1 MAKNDIFLN
10 HEGHEAHEG
19 FMRDMKYIDTG
30 WLIDGSGGP
39 IRKNIRLC
47 IKNGWIVSITD
58 SAAGDSAA
66 SGTTDLGSSTILPC
80 LVDSHV
86 HLCMS
91 GTDDPV
97 AREKQLR
104 AGFDEIKG
112 FISEHIKRHL
122 SYGVLAVRDGGDKH
136 AHLLRYRNEYPDFKK
151 MPIGIRVAGRAWHRA
166 GRYGSL
172 IGRPPQENHSLAE
185 AIQTDHGEKR
195 HIKIVNSGLNSLKE
209 FGKETLPQFSAEEL
223 SDVVKVAGKYGR
235 RVMVHAN
242 GKKPVAAALA
252 AGCNSIEHG
261 FFMGVENL
269 KIMSERGIVWV
280 PTACTMKA
288 YAEHMKPGSIEHE
301 VSRMNLD
308 HQLEQIS
315 KARELGV
322 TVALGTDA
330 GSIGVHHGSAVIDE
344 MELLIQA
351 GYPLPEAV
359 RCASINGADLTAT
372 DDFGILVSGK
382 PATFLAVKGDPSKL
396 PGSLNAIRA
405 IYINGTSASGGLE
418 LD

>member
-1 MAKNDIFLN
+1 
-10 HEGHEAHEG
+10 
-19 FMRDMKYIDTG
+19 MKYIDAG
-30 WLIDGSGGP
+30 WFIDGSGGP
-39 IRKNIRLC
+39 VRKNIRLC
-47 IKNGWIVSITD
+47 IENGRIVSITE
-58 SAAGDSAA
+58 SEAGDSTAA
-66 SGTTDLGSSTILPC
+66 GITDFDSSTILPC

-122 SYGVLAVRDGGDKH
+122 SYGVLAIRDGGDRYAH
-136 AHLLRYRNEYPDFKK
+136 ALRYRNEYSDIKK
-151 MPIGIRVAGRAWHRA
+151 MPIGIKVAGRAWHRA
-166 GRYGSL
+166 GRYGGL

-185 AIQTDHGEKR
+185 AIQTDPEEND

-209 FGKETLPQFSAEEL
+209 FGKETLPQFGAEEL
-223 SDVVKVAGKYGR
+223 SNAVRVAGKCGR
-235 RVMVHAN
+235 RIMVHAN
-242 GKKPVAAALA
+242 SKKPVAAALA

-269 KIMSERGIVWV
+269 KIMAEKGIVWV

-288 YAEHMKPGSIEHE
+288 YAEYMKPGSIEHE

-315 KARELGV
+315 KAREFGV

-330 GSIGVHHGSAVIDE
+330 GSIGVHHGSGIIE
-344 MELLIQA
+344 ELKLLITA
-351 GYPLPEAV
+351 GYSLPEAI
-359 RCASINGADLTAT
+359 RCASSNGARLLGIE
-372 DDFGILVSGK
+372 DFGVISEGMA
-382 PATFLAVKGDPSKL
+382 ATFLVAEGDPSKL
-396 PGSLNAIRA
+396 PDSLGSPDF
-405 IYINGTSASGGLE
+405 IYCKGTIVNFKNE
-418 LD
+418 I

>member
-10 HEGHEAHEG
+10 HEAHEG
-19 FMRDMKYIDTG
+19 FMWDMKYIDAG

-39 IRKNIRLC
+39 VRKNIRLC
-47 IKNGWIVSITD
+47 IKNGRIVSITD

-91 GTDDPV
+91 GTDAPI
-97 AREKQLR
+97 AREKQLG

-136 AHLLRYRNEYPDFKK
+136 AHLLRYRNEYPDIKK
-151 MPIGIRVAGRAWHRA
+151 MPIGIKVAGRAWHRA

-172 IGRPPQENHSLAE
+172 VGRPPQENHSLAE
-185 AIQTDHGEKR
+185 AIKTDPEEKD

-209 FGKETLPQFSAEEL
+209 FGKETLPQFGVEEL
-223 SDVVKVAGKYGR
+223 LNAVRVAGKYGC

-261 FFMGVENL
+261 FFMGSENL
-269 KIMSERGIVWV
+269 KIMAEKGIVWV

-322 TVALGTDA
+322 MVALGTDA

-351 GYPLPEAV
+351 GYSLPEAV
-359 RCASINGADLTAT
+359 KCASCDGARLLGIE
-372 DDFGILVSGK
+372 DFGVISKGMT
-382 PATFLAVKGDPSKL
+382 ATFLVAKGDPSKL
-396 PGSLNAIRA
+396 PDSLSAIQA
-405 IYINGTSASGGLE
+405 IYINGSSASGGLK

>member
-1 MAKNDIFLN
+1 MSETVIVNA
-10 HEGHEAHEG
+10 
-19 FMRDMKYIDTG
+19 G
-30 WLIDGSGGP
+30 WLIDGTGGP
-39 IRKNIRLC
+39 VRKNIRLR
-47 IKNGWIVSITD
+47 IENGKICSISD
-58 SAAGDSAA
+58 SGSGDSRK
-66 SGTTDLGSSTILPC
+66 DRVIDFGSSTILPC

-97 AREKQLR
+97 VREKQID
-104 AGFDEIKG
+104 AGFDEIKD
-112 FISEHIKRHL
+112 FIAEHIKRHL
-122 SYGVLAVRDGGDKH
+122 SYGVLAVRDGGDRYAH
-136 AHLLRYRNEYPDFKK
+136 ALRYRNEYSDIKK
-151 MPIGIRVAGRAWHRA
+151 MPIGIRIAGRAWHRA
-166 GRYGSL
+166 GRYGGL

-185 AIQTDHGEKR
+185 AIQTDSEEKD
-195 HIKIVNSGLNSLKE
+195 HVKIVNSGLNSLKE
-209 FGKETLPQFSAEEL
+209 FGKETLPQFSVEEL
-223 SDVVKVAGKYGR
+223 SDAVRVAGKYGR

-269 KIMSERGIVWV
+269 KIMAEKGIVWV

-288 YAEHMKPGSIEHE
+288 YAEHMKHGSIEHE

-330 GSIGVHHGSAVIDE
+330 GSIGVDHGSAVIDE
-344 MELLIQA
+344 MEMLLQA

-359 RCASINGADLTAT
+359 KSSSKNGADLLGIT
-372 DDFGILVSGK
+372 DFGILASGK
-382 PATFLAVKGDPSKL
+382 PAIFLAVKGDPSKL
-396 PGSLNAIRA
+396 PGSLNDIRA
-405 IYINGTSASGGLE
+405 IYINGKLNKKESFSCCLPQA
-418 LD
+418 D

>member
-1 MAKNDIFLN
+1 MSETVIVNA
-10 HEGHEAHEG
+10 
-19 FMRDMKYIDTG
+19 G
-30 WLIDGSGGP
+30 WFIDGTGGP
-39 IRKNIRLC
+39 VRKNIRLC
-47 IKNGWIVSITD
+47 IENGKICSISD
-58 SAAGDSAA
+58 SGSGDSRKGRVIDFG
-66 SGTTDLGSSTILPC
+66 SGTILPC

-97 AREKQLR
+97 ARKKQLS
-104 AGFDEIKG
+104 ADFDDIKDL
-112 FISEHIKRHL
+112 ISEHIKRHL
-122 SYGVLAVRDGGDKH
+122 SYGVLAVRDGGDRY
-136 AHLLRYRNEYPDFKK
+136 AHVLRYRNEYSDIKK

-166 GRYGSL
+166 GRYGGL
-172 IGRPPQENHSLAE
+172 IGRSLQENHSLAE
-185 AIQTDHGEKR
+185 AIKIDHEEND
-195 HIKIVNSGLNSLKE
+195 HVKIVNSGLNSLKE
-209 FGKETLPQFSAEEL
+209 FGKETLPQFGAEEL
-223 SDVVKVAGKYGR
+223 SDVVKIAGKCGR

-269 KIMSERGIVWV
+269 KIMAEKGIVWV

-288 YAEHMKPGSIEHE
+288 YAEHMKHGSIEYE

-322 TVALGTDA
+322 IVALGTDA

-344 MELLIQA
+344 MGLLIQA
-351 GYPLPEAV
+351 GYSLPEAV
-359 RCASINGADLTAT
+359 KCASINGADLTAT
-372 DDFGILVSGK
+372 DDFGILASGK
-382 PATFLAVKGDPSKL
+382 PATFLAVTGDPSKL
-396 PGSLNAIRA
+396 PGSLSAIQA
-405 IYINGTSASGGLE
+405 IYINGTSASGVLKS
-418 LD
+418 D